1 MIYHLLLI
9 HWSLLE
15 NPGDGTECFIVA
27 VTFLQF
33 LDRWIVLSGSKL
45 VGRYGLN
52 LNFKGFVMLIFIVDL
67 IYEFF

>member
-45 VGRYGLN
+45 EVGMDWILR
-52 LNFKGFVMLIFIVDL
+52 FRDFDFHC
-67 IYEFF
+67 